1 MSEKRIRKPIYGKE
15 RMGRLVKWFFG
26 LPLIFIIYIILT
38 MVMPHREMGQRMSIF
53 LNILSYAAFIMVT
66 IVVVTR
72 FLKFPFRK
80 MLSEGMAFR
89 ARPFGIG
96 LVAMLVAGAG
106 STFIQMALSPQ
117 DFTYTL
123 QRGWPV
129 DFLLAFVLV
138 ALAAFLE
145 EVLCR
150 AYVAYF
156 VSDDMERRG
165 KQKLWY
171 CLASAVVFTVFHFQ
185 NPEVHGPQAIYAMVF
200 YFIMGFAL
208 MAVTLRTRGIEAA
221 IGIHLAN
228 NLVNAWLFTYRD
240 AALITNA
247 VWTHS
252 NNIGP
257 WMVVQ
262 TVICVVLSC
271 GAVILFSG
279 RESAT
284 GSATGSASGNVKE

>member
-1 MSEKRIRKPIYGKE
+1 MNGKNIRKPIYGREK
-15 RMGRLVKWFFG
+15 MGRLVKWFFG

-53 LNILSYAAFIMVT
+53 LNIISYAAFIMVT
-66 IVVVTR
+66 IVVVSR
-72 FLKFPFRK
+72 FLKFPFLK
-80 MLSEGMAFR
+80 MLSGGMTFR

-96 LVAMLVAGAG
+96 FAAMAVAGAG
-106 STFIQMALSPQ
+106 STFIRMAVSPE

-123 QRGWPV
+123 RSGWPV

-145 EVLCR
+145 EILCR

-156 VSDDMERRG
+156 VSDDMETRG
-165 KQKLWY
+165 KQKLYY

-185 NPEVHGPQAIYAMVF
+185 NPEVQGPQAIYAMVF

-208 MAVTLRTRGIEAA
+208 MAVTLRTGGIEAA
-221 IGIHLAN
+221 VGIHLAN
-228 NLVNAWLFTYRD
+228 NLVNAWLFTYKD

-257 WMVVQ
+257 AMVVQ
-262 TVICVVLSC
+262 TVICIVLSC
-271 GAVILFSG
+271 VAVIL
-279 RESAT
+279 AT
-284 GSATGSASGNVKE
+284 GRKSTTGSVKE

>member
-1 MSEKRIRKPIYGKE
+1 MSEKRVRKPMYGREK
-15 RMGRLVKWFFG
+15 MGRLVKWFFG
-26 LPLIFIIYIILT
+26 LPLVFIIYLILS
-38 MVMPHREMGQRMSIF
+38 MVMPHGKMSQRMGIV
-53 LNILSYAAFIMVT
+53 LNIISYATFLLVT
-66 IVVVTR
+66 VVVVSR

-80 MLSEGMAFR
+80 MLSEGQTFRTAPFLTGFAAMA
-89 ARPFGIG
+89 
-96 LVAMLVAGAG
+96 VTGAG
-106 STFIQMALSPQ
+106 STFIMMAISPS

-123 QRGWPV
+123 QSGWPV

-138 ALAAFLE
+138 SLAAFLE
-145 EVLCR
+145 EILCR
-150 AYVAYF
+150 AYVVYF
-156 VSDDMERRG
+156 VSDEMEKRG

-185 NPEVHGPQAIYAMVF
+185 NPEVQGPQAVYAMVF

-228 NLVNAWLFTYRD
+228 NLVNAWLFTYKD

-257 WMVVQ
+257 GMVVQ
-262 TVICVVLSC
+262 TVVCVVLSC
-271 GAVILFSG
+271 MAVIMASG
-279 RESAT
+279 RKTEA
-284 GSATGSASGNVKE
+284 GNAKE